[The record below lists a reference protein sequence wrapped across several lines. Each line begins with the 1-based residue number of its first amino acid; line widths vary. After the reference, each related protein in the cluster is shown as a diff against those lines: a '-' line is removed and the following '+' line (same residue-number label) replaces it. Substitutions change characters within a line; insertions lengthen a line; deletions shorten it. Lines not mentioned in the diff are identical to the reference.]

1 MRSSHNF
8 NYLRQRPWSN
18 VFVEILQAEEI
29 LDLSPRSCMI
39 FTRTALEKFM
49 KVVYSIDSNYFFS
62 RNKDLFSL
70 INEPDFKNS
79 IKPGLWLKME
89 ELRTLGNS
97 AVHDGEKIYTR
108 ETAIGLLKA
117 FYATSLFLFIKY
129 SEEPF
134 FDLQDFKPYLEPI
147 EAQVGSQTMTQ
158 VSSAN
163 ILNPSEQDTPGPRQ
177 RKSDYQIKQV
187 SLKQNNV
194 FYKID
199 SSELLE
205 SSSRAIIDS
214 SVHNSFQKAT
224 IKMSGTKKWLKSLF
238 RIKRSFLTNKESM
251 ELSEMILKSIED

>member
-49 KVVYSIDSNYFFS
+49 KVVYSIDSIYFFS

-117 FYATSLFLFIKY
+117 FYATSLFLFLPTVIW
-129 SEEPF
+129 F
-134 FDLQDFKPYLEPI
+134 FVEASSQGLMTGGDLLIGIPLGI
-147 EAQVGSQTMTQ
+147 ALNVVGIIG
-158 VSSAN
+158 V
-163 ILNPSEQDTPGPRQ
+163 I
-177 RKSDYQIKQV
+177 
-187 SLKQNNV
+187 
-194 FYKID
+194 
-199 SSELLE
+199 ELL
-205 SSSRAIIDS
+205 
-214 SVHNSFQKAT
+214 
-224 IKMSGTKKWLKSLF
+224 
-238 RIKRSFLTNKESM
+238 KRLDTEAFPER
-251 ELSEMILKSIED
+251 MIEPARRRLLER